1 MFCMKSIT
9 SFLTAGMIAV
19 AALLG
24 GCGGGG
30 ASGLSEDPAIA
41 LSLER
46 EDGTKI
52 TAVSVGQPAII
63 VIETNSNDLVTLTT
77 TVGTLS
83 KDSVAPVNGKA
94 EVRLEVSLDD
104 VNDGEITA
112 SQANGATI
120 TVPFSVGATQ
130 LLIGKEEGGGFVSN
144 QLYIGQTLLSP
155 GGTTEVSAVIW
166 NSETN
171 EKYQSPI
178 SVSFTSSCISTGKST
193 ISSPILATAG
203 KASTTYKAI
212 NCQGSDV
219 ITATISVGGAVRSAT
234 GSISFPAAT
243 SSSIEFVPAT
253 TPQWIYISGVGAS
266 QAEVKF
272 KVLDSV
278 GSPISNVIV
287 DFSLNTTVGGITL
300 TAASNQTDA
309 NGLVSTFVTPG
320 TIPTSV
326 RVTATVRGTSIS
338 TQSSQLA
345 VTTGLPEQ
353 NRMSIAVETHAVE
366 AYEYDGVE
374 VPVTAFLADRYGNP
388 SPDGTTV
395 TFRTEENGSA
405 VVPASCTT
413 TDGTC
418 NVVWRSQG
426 NRPGDH
432 RVTILATALGEE
444 SFVDANSNG
453 RYDSGETI
461 RDLSEAFVDAD
472 EDNVRDANEEF
483 VDFNS
488 NGLFDPADGL
498 FSGALCAS
506 GCAARN
512 SVHVRSKN
520 LIVMSSSTPG
530 NLQANPSALDLRN
543 EQLRSSSFVL
553 KDQYGQPM
561 PAGTT
566 VSCSTN
572 VGALQ
577 TPSTFVVPDSTSTAG
592 YAFSCSVKGTLSPGA
607 GQVCT
612 TTTGTMK
619 IEVKTPR
626 GLSTFFSPVSVTD
639 NAKCASGALISI
651 APATLPAG
659 NAGVAYAV
667 LLSAS
672 GGRSPYTWTEN
683 GLPIG
688 MDLNPNNGFIS
699 GTPAAAGT
707 SVVTV
712 TARDANG
719 DTASVVLL
727 LTIN

>member
-9 SFLTAGMIAV
+9 SFLAVGMIAV
-19 AALLG
+19 TALLG

-30 ASGLSEDPAIA
+30 ASGLSEEAAIA

-63 VIETNSNDLVTLTT
+63 VIKTNTNELVTLTT

-112 SQANGATI
+112 SQAGVTTKI
-120 TVPFSVGATQ
+120 PFSVGATQ
-130 LLIGKEEGGGFVSN
+130 LLIGKEDGAGFVSN

-278 GSPISNVIV
+278 GSPISNVNV

-366 AYEYDGVE
+366 AFEYDGVE
-374 VPVTAFLADRYGNP
+374 VPVTAFLADRFGNP

-444 SFVDANSNG
+444 SFVDANANG
-453 RYDSGETI
+453 RYDFGETI

-472 EDNVRDANEEF
+472 EDGVRDANEEF
-483 VDFNS
+483 VDFNF
-488 NGLFDPADGL
+488 NGLFNSVDGL

-506 GCAARN
+506 GCAASN
-512 SVHVRSKN
+512 SVHVRSSN
-520 LIVMSSSTPG
+520 LIVMSSSSPG
-530 NLQANPSALDLRN
+530 NTGLVVSVNELDLRN
-543 EQLRSSSFVL
+543 GNVMPAFFTL

-566 VSCSTN
+566 VTCSSN

-577 TPSTFVVPDSTSTAG
+577 QPSSFTVPDTSLMSG
-592 YAFSCSVKGTLSPGA
+592 YRFSCAVKGTATPD

-612 TTTGTMK
+612 LQTGTLSVEIK
-619 IEVKTPR
+619 SPR
-626 GLSTFFSPVSVTD
+626 GLVSTYSPV
-639 NAKCASGALISI
+639 
-651 APATLPAG
+651 TLK
-659 NAGVAYAV
+659 V
-667 LLSAS
+667 
-672 GGRSPYTWTEN
+672 N
-683 GLPIG
+683 GECH
-688 MDLNPNNGFIS
+688 
-699 GTPAAAGT
+699 TPAP
-707 SVVTV
+707 
-712 TARDANG
+712 
-719 DTASVVLL
+719 
-727 LTIN
+727 